1 MNCHLAAAVVWRAAS
16 AISVR
21 RVVSAVEVWRTVSAW
36 VGQWPEICQG
46 SARAAPLTYPQMQFQ
61 IDPNS
66 NKGPSINNVS
76 FEGQGGGVKN
86 GILRRFLG
94 LKLRRQGEGG
104 GSRNPKIEETSFM
117 DVP

>member
-1 MNCHLAAAVVWRAAS
+1 M
-16 AISVR
+16 
-21 RVVSAVEVWRTVSAW
+21 
-36 VGQWPEICQG
+36 
-46 SARAAPLTYPQMQFQ
+46 YP
-61 IDPNS
+61 IR
-66 NKGPSINNVS
+66 GR
-76 FEGQGGGVKN
+76 EGGVKN